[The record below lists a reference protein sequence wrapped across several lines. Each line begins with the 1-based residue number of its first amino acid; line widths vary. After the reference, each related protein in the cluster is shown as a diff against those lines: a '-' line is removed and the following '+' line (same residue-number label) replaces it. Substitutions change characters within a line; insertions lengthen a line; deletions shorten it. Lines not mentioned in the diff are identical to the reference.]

1 MRERLKGY
9 GIEVE
14 PAPAVQWNFEKFLVS
29 RDGQVVGR
37 FAPDIA
43 ADDADLRQAIDAQLN
58 LTP

>member
-9 GIEVE
+9 GIQAE

-29 RDGQVVGR
+29 RAGRVVGR

-43 ADDADLRQAIDAQLN
+43 TDNAELRQAIDAQLRISA
-58 LTP
+58 